1 MSNKS
6 NLGKAE
12 TGYREYS
19 MKIAM
24 DWNGELL
31 RAELGLETD
40 KLLLTYD
47 KSFVG
52 TRSKNGVISS
62 SEAVRFITSAE
73 NFPQVARLLLA
84 LDILGVEG
92 AADGLEDAA
101 EVFSNILDTLGDQ
114 QNP

>member
-1 MSNKS
+1 MSNNS
-6 NLGKAE
+6 NLGKVE

-24 DWNGELL
+24 GWDGELL
-31 RAELGLETD
+31 RAELGLESD
-40 KLLLTYD
+40 KPLLTYD

-73 NFPQVARLLLA
+73 NFPQVSRLLLA
-84 LDILGVEG
+84 LDVLGIEG
-92 AADGLEDAA
+92 AANGLEDSARI
-101 EVFSNILDTLGDQ
+101 FLNLLDTLSDK
-114 QNP
+114 